1 MPQMP
6 RMPRMRMLRFR
17 GGRRPWVARRGLSG
31 GLGLGLGLGFGG
43 SASGEC
49 GDRAESSFSRGQSA

>member
-17 GGRRPWVARRGLSG
+17 GDRRPWVARRGLSG
-31 GLGLGLGLGFGG
+31 GLGLGFGG